1 MRDTGHVGRQTG
13 WQAPVA
19 GGPVDATVVPPA
31 SKSLMARLL
40 VIASLAEEPTTLH
53 RPLVAR
59 DSLLMAAA
67 LRTLGSRVDTDEHGP
82 WYVTPPAAAGLRA
95 GAAAVDCGL
104 SGTVM
109 RFVPPLA
116 ALTPLAVSFDG
127 DAAARRRPMAGTLD
141 ALRSLGVGT
150 SPSDA
155 AGLPFV
161 MHGCGAVPGGPLAV
175 DASESSQVVSGLL
188 MAGCRFVDGLHL
200 TATGDVPSAPHVDMT
215 VHTLREHGIDVGTDG
230 VRQWTVQPGIPSG
243 GDVVVEPDLSNALP
257 FLAAALVT
265 GGRVH
270 VPEWPRRSAQPV
282 AEVTALLR
290 GFGAEV
296 TADATGLTVRGPE
309 ALHGL
314 GTVDLS
320 RVSELVPTVVALAA
334 LATTPTT
341 VTGVAHIRGHET
353 DRLAALRRSL
363 TALGGRVTETA
374 DGLAIEPALL
384 HGGTVASEGDH
395 RMATFAAVLGLRV
408 AGIVVDDVSVTSKTM
423 PRFTGMW
430 QAMLT

>member
-1 MRDTGHVGRQTG
+1 
-13 WQAPVA
+13 
-19 GGPVDATVVPPA
+19 
-31 SKSLMARLL
+31 MARAL
-40 VIASLAEEPTTLH
+40 VLAALAEEPTMLH
-53 RPLVAR
+53 KPLVAR

-67 LRTLGSRVDTDEHGP
+67 LRTLGCRVDTGEHGP
-82 WYVTPPAAAGLRA
+82 WHVTPPAAGGVSS
-95 GAAAVDCGL
+95 GAVAVDCGL

-127 DAAARRRPMAGTLD
+127 DLAARRRPMTGTLD
-141 ALRSLGVGT
+141 ALRSLGVRT

-155 AGLPFV
+155 VSLPCV
-161 MHGCGAVPGGPLAV
+161 VHGHGTVRGGALTV

-200 TATGDVPSAPHVDMT
+200 TATGDLPSAPHVAMT
-215 VHTLREHGIDVGTDG
+215 VQALRERGIGVEGDG
-230 VRQWTVQPGIPSG
+230 ARQWTVRPGIPSG

-270 VPEWPRRSAQPV
+270 LPGWPRQSAQPV
-282 AEVTALLR
+282 AEVIGLLQ
-290 GFGAEV
+290 GFGADV
-296 TADATGLTVRGPE
+296 TADATGLTVSGPRT
-309 ALHGL
+309 LRGL

-320 RVSELVPTVVALAA
+320 AVSELVPTVVALAA

-353 DRLAALRRSL
+353 DRLAALCRSL
-363 TALGGRVTETA
+363 TALGGRVTETS
-374 DGLAIEPALL
+374 DGLAIEPASL
-384 HGGTVASEGDH
+384 HGATVASEGDH

-408 AGIVVDDVSVTSKTM
+408 PGIVVDDVSVTSKTM

>member
-1 MRDTGHVGRQTG
+1 MGTHTRWR
-13 WQAPVA
+13 APVA
-19 GGPVDATVVPPA
+19 TGPVDATVVPPA
-31 SKSLMARLL
+31 SKSLMARSL
-40 VIASLAEEPTTLH
+40 VLAALAAEPTTLH

-67 LRTLGSRVDTDEHGP
+67 LHALGARVDTDEHSP
-82 WYVTPPAAAGLRA
+82 WHVTPLAAVGGR
-95 GAAAVDCGL
+95 GSAAVDCGL

-116 ALTPLAVSFDG
+116 ALTSRAVSFDG
-127 DAAARRRPMAGTLD
+127 DLAARRRPMTGTLA
-141 ALRSLGVGT
+141 ALRSLGVRT

-155 AGLPFV
+155 TGLPCLV
-161 MHGCGAVPGGPLAV
+161 RGRGTVRGGPLTV

-188 MAGCRFVDGLHL
+188 MAGCRFADGLDL
-200 TATGDVPSAPHVDMT
+200 SATGDLPSAPHVAMT
-215 VHTLREHGIDVGTDG
+215 VHALRDRGIDVGTDG
-230 VRQWTVQPGIPSG
+230 ARRWTVRPGVPSG

-270 VPEWPRRSAQPV
+270 VPEWPRASAQPV

-290 GFGAEV
+290 GFGADV
-296 TADATGLTVRGPE
+296 TVDATGLTVTGPD
-309 ALHGL
+309 ALRGL
-314 GTVDLS
+314 GSVDMS
-320 RVSELVPTVVALAA
+320 AVSELVPTVVALAA
-334 LATTPTT
+334 LAGSPTT
-341 VTGVAHIRGHET
+341 ITGVAHIRGHET

-374 DGLAIEPALL
+374 DGLEIDPVAL

-395 RMATFAAVLGLRV
+395 RMATFAAVLGLSV
-408 AGIVVDDVSVTSKTM
+408 PGIVVDDVTVTGKTM
-423 PRFTGMW
+423 PRFTDMW

>member
-1 MRDTGHVGRQTG
+1 MAT
-13 WQAPVA
+13 
-19 GGPVDATVVPPA
+19 GPVDATVTPPA
-31 SKSLMARLL
+31 SKSLMARSL
-40 VIASLAEEPTTLH
+40 VLAALADEPTTLH

-67 LRTLGSRVDTDEHGP
+67 LRTLGARVDTDENGP
-82 WYVTPPAAAGLRA
+82 WHVTPPAGRAARCGD
-95 GAAAVDCGL
+95 AAVDCGL

-116 ALTPLAVSFDG
+116 ALAHGTTSFDG
-127 DAAARRRPMAGTLD
+127 DLPARRRPMEGTLA
-141 ALRSLGVGT
+141 ALRSLGVRT
-150 SPSDA
+150 SPPDA
-155 AGLPFV
+155 VRLPCDV
-161 MHGCGAVPGGPLAV
+161 HGSGTVQGGSLAV

-188 MAGCRFVDGLHL
+188 MAGCRFTDGLDL
-200 TATGDVPSAPHVDMT
+200 SATGDLPSAPHVSMT
-215 VHTLREHGIDVGTDG
+215 VLAMRERGIEVRTDG
-230 VRQWTVQPGIPSG
+230 TRRWTVLPGVPSG

-270 VPEWPRRSAQPV
+270 VPEWPSESAQPV

-290 GFGAEV
+290 GFGADV
-296 TADATGLTVRGPE
+296 TVDASGLTVTGPDT
-309 ALHGL
+309 LLGL

-320 RVSELVPTVVALAA
+320 AVSEIVPTVVALAA
-334 LATTPTT
+334 LSTTPTT

-363 TALGGRVTETA
+363 TTLGGRVTETA
-374 DGLAIEPALL
+374 DGLAIEPGPL

-408 AGIVVDDVSVTSKTM
+408 AGVVVDDVSVTGKTM
-423 PRFTGMW
+423 PRFTDLW
-430 QAMLT
+430 QATLT